1 MEMIVQQYLQILT
14 DENQKQNLVSR
25 QITRADL
32 EQHVKDSLQVLE
44 WYSLAGQTVIDI
56 GSGAGFPG
64 LVLAMAEPG
73 CQMTLVES
81 DLKKCVFLQTA
92 IALLDLPNVQV
103 IRQRVETLGRTISH
117 RDGYDVCT
125 SRAVASMR
133 ILLEY
138 GVPLI
143 KIGGL
148 LMLWKGSRY
157 QTEIDEA
164 KTAMQLLGGKL
175 DAVHTYSL
183 VHPEDRAL
191 VVVRKAS
198 PTPPQ
203 YPRKI
208 GIPAKR
214 PL

>member
-1 MEMIVQQYLQILT
+1 MIVQQYLQILT

-103 IRQRVETLGRTISH
+103 IRQRVETLGRTSSH

-143 KIGGL
+143 KIGGF

-164 KTAMQLLGGKL
+164 QTAMQLLGGKL

>member
-44 WYSLAGQTVIDI
+44 WYSLAGQKVIDI

-81 DLKKCVFLQTA
+81 DLKKSVFLQTA
-92 IALLDLPNVQV
+92 IAILDLPNVQV
-103 IRQRVETLGRTISH
+103 IRQRVETLGRTSSH

-191 VVVRKAS
+191 VVVQKAG